1 MTTLLQLGQGDTGVR
16 TRYVQYAYPGSHP
29 PLLATAWEDYR
40 SWRETT
46 LTVSIRNALRSLGAP
61 VIDVEIRHDEHL
73 GSYALALLECNAR
86 QALRH
91 WLNITDVARELGM
104 PIFVAWTGENDAAP
118 EEAGGY
124 VGRALAK
131 MGVFLRTKGSID
143 VLKALKE
150 EWS

>member
-1 MTTLLQLGQGDTGVR
+1 MSATPFRKRAVR
-16 TRYVQYAYPGSHP
+16 ALRRKHAMVI
-29 PLLATAWEDYR
+29 
-40 SWRETT
+40 
-46 LTVSIRNALRSLGAP
+46 IRNALRSLGAP
-61 VIDVEIRHDEHL
+61 VIDVEIRQDEHL
-73 GSYALALLECNAR
+73 GTYALALLECNAR

-91 WLNITDVARELGM
+91 WLDIADVARELGM

-131 MGVFLRTKGSID
+131 MGVFLRTEESID

-150 EWS
+150 E

>member
-1 MTTLLQLGQGDTGVR
+1 MFATPFRKRAVR
-16 TRYVQYAYPGSHP
+16 ALRRKH
-29 PLLATAWEDYR
+29 AT
-40 SWRETT
+40 
-46 LTVSIRNALRSLGAP
+46 VIIRNALRSLGAP
-61 VIDVEIRHDEHL
+61 VIDVEIRQDEHL
-73 GSYALALLECNAR
+73 GTYALALLECNAR

-91 WLNITDVARELGM
+91 WLDIADVARELGM

-131 MGVFLRTKGSID
+131 MGVFLRTEESID

-150 EWS
+150 E

>member
-1 MTTLLQLGQGDTGVR
+1 MSATPFRKRAVR
-16 TRYVQYAYPGSHP
+16 ALRRKH
-29 PLLATAWEDYR
+29 AT
-40 SWRETT
+40 
-46 LTVSIRNALRSLGAP
+46 VIIRNALRSLGAP
-61 VIDVEIRHDEHL
+61 VIDVEIRQDEHL
-73 GSYALALLECNAR
+73 GTYALALLECNAR

-91 WLNITDVARELGM
+91 WLDIADVARELGM

-131 MGVFLRTKGSID
+131 MGVFLRTEESID

-150 EWS
+150 E